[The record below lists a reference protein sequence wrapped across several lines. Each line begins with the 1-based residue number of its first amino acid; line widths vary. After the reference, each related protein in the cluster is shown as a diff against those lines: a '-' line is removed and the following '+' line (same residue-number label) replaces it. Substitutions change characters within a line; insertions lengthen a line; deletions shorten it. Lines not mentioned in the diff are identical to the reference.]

1 MPVLLKTC
9 AVWLQKME
17 RGIDDMT
24 IVMLDRPRH
33 EAIMREAREA
43 GARIRLITDGDVNPA
58 MECGL
63 EGSGIHMVI
72 GTGRGSGRRFLAA
85 AVLLKCTGG
94 DMQARLL
101 PAK

>member
-1 MPVLLKTC
+1 
-9 AVWLQKME
+9 ME
-17 RGIDDMT
+17 RGIDDLT
-24 IVMLDRPRH
+24 VVMLDRPRH
-33 EAIMREAREA
+33 EAIMRECREA

-72 GTGRGSGRRFLAA
+72 GTGGAPEGVLAA
-85 AVLLKCTGG
+85 AALKCTGG

-101 PAK
+101 PEMMKKFVVVMLWVLQI